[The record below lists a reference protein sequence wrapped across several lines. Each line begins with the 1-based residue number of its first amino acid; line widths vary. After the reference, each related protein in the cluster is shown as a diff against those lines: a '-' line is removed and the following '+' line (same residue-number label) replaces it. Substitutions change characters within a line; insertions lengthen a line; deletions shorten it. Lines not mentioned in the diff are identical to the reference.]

1 MRRRWAVV
9 LGSVVLAAGS
19 VTAFVVL
26 RSDGER
32 SPTERA
38 FLAELRLEANAALR
52 AKSED
57 TLLADGERFCRD
69 LAETGSSLKAV
80 FERQKA
86 GESYPDLGKVATA
99 ARRHLC
105 PELPD
110 VDDPARG
117 GTTTTP

>member
-1 MRRRWAVV
+1 VRRRWAVV

-26 RSDGER
+26 RSDER
-32 SPTERA
+32 STTEKA
-38 FLAELRLEANAALR
+38 FLAELRLETNAALR
-52 AKSED
+52 AKDED
-57 TLLADGERFCRD
+57 TLLEDGERFCRD
-69 LAETGSSLKAV
+69 LGETGSSLKAV

-86 GESYPDLGKVATA
+86 GESYPGLGQVATA
-99 ARRHLC
+99 ARKHLC

-110 VDDPARG
+110 ADDPARG